1 MVCGNYHRLGT
12 RCCTVHTK
20 VRVLGFEQNPHK
32 PAMYWRTHGDLLL
45 LLGVYVDDLII
56 TGSTEAETSRF

>member
-1 MVCGNYHRLGT
+1 MFYGLRQAPQAWNKML
-12 RCCTVHTK
+12 HTK

>member
-1 MVCGNYHRLGT
+1 
-12 RCCTVHTK
+12 
-20 VRVLGFEQNPHK
+20 
-32 PAMYWRTHGDLLL
+32 MYWRTHGDLLV